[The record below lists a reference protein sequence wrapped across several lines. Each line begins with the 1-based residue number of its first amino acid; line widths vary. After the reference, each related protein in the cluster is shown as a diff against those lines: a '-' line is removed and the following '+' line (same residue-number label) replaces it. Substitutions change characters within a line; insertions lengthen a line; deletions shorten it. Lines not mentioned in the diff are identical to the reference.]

1 LKNLRVD
8 IVAVLL
14 LCLGTFLV
22 PNLSYAHSTRSAET
36 THISCSKTEAK
47 KTAINDCCQSKANK
61 KSKHYNCNNK
71 CKHTSCR
78 CCASGPT
85 VSLAM
90 VCDLK
95 VINQPLTVEK
105 QPIGYKQSNYSFG
118 LISIWQPPKI
128 A

>member
-14 LCLGTFLV
+14 LCLGSFLF
-22 PNLSYAHSTRSAET
+22 PNLSYAHAGISARKMHT
-36 THISCSKTEAK
+36 SCSKKQEKPTAMKDCCHTKSNK
-47 KTAINDCCQSKANK
+47 KTKHSDCDS
-61 KSKHYNCNNK
+61 K

-78 CCASGPT
+78 CCASCLT
-85 VSLAM
+85 VSLAL

-95 VINQPLTVEK
+95 VINQPIAVEK
-105 QPIGYKQSNYSFG
+105 QQIGYKESNYAFG
-118 LISIWQPPKI
+118 FISIWQPPKI